1 MYSMPECGKGDHS
14 LRVAAA
20 AFGGSVQLIAADGT
34 RMWHVARAGFEVHA
48 SPAIGHFGGIG
59 AARGTPDVVFAMH
72 KGVFPSYT
80 SGLILWLDGTD
91 GSVLHEHEGGHQII
105 SSPVVI
111 DINRDGIDDTII
123 VRDNEAMSSKT
134 FFFADANSKASS
146 SILIFDGMTGHVKIR
161 RKIRGLAVAT
171 PALIALD
178 VNYDGEVKPSASPRS
193 RGSQRLQHPQT
204 RRHAWLGLLHFSNNG
219 EFNTMVFNRT
229 APPPASWH
237 RRGRSLGVQ
246 ERSAARTLVEQQ

>member
-178 VNYDGEVKPSASPRS
+178 VNYDGEGEREDIHTYIYIYYIYIIYYSIKKKNLRWTWIRCRHPINHDQRANKYYS
-193 RGSQRLQHPQT
+193 R
-204 RRHAWLGLLHFSNNG
+204 
-219 EFNTMVFNRT
+219 
-229 APPPASWH
+229 
-237 RRGRSLGVQ
+237 
-246 ERSAARTLVEQQ
+246 